1 MGNPGLIPGLGR
13 SAGEGKSYSLQ
24 YSGLE
29 NSMDRG
35 AWQVPG
41 HSPWGCTELDMT
53 ERLSLFLD
61 MLSKAYAAKEKI
73 CKFDF
78 TIIKNVYTSKD
89 TIKEIER

>member
-53 ERLSLFLD
+53 ERLSL
-61 MLSKAYAAKEKI
+61 SKKI
-73 CKFDF
+73 
-78 TIIKNVYTSKD
+78 IHIKRITAIAMKCEWGKRFK
-89 TIKEIER
+89 I